1 MEIEF
6 NDVGITDE
14 KISFKISDNKIY
26 SFIGNSKSIKHL
38 IASLIYNNSA
48 NINGNITKSPKIK
61 IGYVKSPLYD
71 NFNEKR
77 VIDNF
82 KRILNNTKY
91 NVDKRIEESLK
102 IVDINKDM
110 LKIKYDDLNYIE
122 LKKISLALALLN
134 NPNVLILEDY
144 TEGLNNND
152 KAELSRL
159 LRMLKNKY
167 NKMIILVSKDTD
179 YCYTISDYIYLLDD
193 KHIVKSGNKLILK
206 DINLLKNLNLK
217 IPDIIKFITEYK
229 KHNSEFND
237 YNNILDLIKA
247 IYRDIGYKR

>member
-14 KISFKISDNKIY
+14 KITFKISDNKIY

-38 IASLIYNNSA
+38 IASLIYDNSI
-48 NINGNITKSPKIK
+48 NINGSITKSSKIK

-110 LKIKYDDLNYIE
+110 LKRKYDDLNYIE

-152 KAELSRL
+152 KVELSRL

-167 NKMIILVSKDTD
+167 NKMIILISKDTD